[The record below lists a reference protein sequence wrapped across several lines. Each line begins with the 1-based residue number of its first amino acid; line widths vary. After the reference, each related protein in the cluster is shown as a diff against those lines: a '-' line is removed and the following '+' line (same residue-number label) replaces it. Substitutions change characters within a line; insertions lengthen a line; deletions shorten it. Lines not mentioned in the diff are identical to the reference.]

1 MLRYADGWSLF
12 SLISDV
18 SATHKG
24 AGYEIN
30 SYTSSSPLR
39 GSTNAQGASILVGML
54 MLNESQM
61 RQPWDLTIH

>member
-1 MLRYADGWSLF
+1 MLRYADGWSLL

-18 SATHKG
+18 AAIRKG
-24 AGYEIN
+24 TGYEIN

-39 GSTNAQGASILVGML
+39 GSTNAQGAGILVVML
-54 MLNESQM
+54 LLNESQM

>member
-1 MLRYADGWSLF
+1 MLRCADGWSLL

-18 SATHKG
+18 AATRKG
-24 AGYEIN
+24 VGYEID

-39 GSTNAQGASILVGML
+39 GSTNAQGAGILVVML
-54 MLNESQM
+54 LNESQM